1 MSTSNTVEELLNYR
15 DELKKH
21 IKVNNKLILILFI
34 YIGRWQNN
42 SNIIPNKRIRN
53 NFKRDKS
60 N

>member
-15 DELKKH
+15 EELKKH

-42 SNIIPNKRIRN
+42 SNIIPNKRIRH